1 MSLLARLKT
10 LLAAPEPA
18 WDDVEETLLRAD
30 VGPAVARRIVTDLR
44 DHRGSGDPATVLE
57 DELVRV
63 LDGDAPASAGVRP
76 EIVLVVGV
84 NGAGKTTTI
93 GKLAARAT
101 AAGRRVAVA
110 NTDTYR
116 AAAGEQSRA
125 WAERAGADFIS
136 QERGADPGAIA
147 AFTASNATAPGSA
160 PRSCEMKAAIARDV
174 DLLLVDTA
182 GRLHTKEPLM
192 EELAKVRRVVE
203 KAAGRAPDETLLV
216 LDATAGQNGI
226 AQARAF
232 TEAVAITGIVLTKLD
247 GTAGGGIVLAVREEL
262 GVPVRWVGVGES
274 PEALEPFDARA
285 FAKRLVGA

>member
-63 LDGDAPASAGVRP
+63 LDGDAPARAGVRP

-93 GKLAARAT
+93 GKLAARAS
-101 AAGRRVAVA
+101 ASGQRVAVA

-136 QERGADPGAIA
+136 QERGADPGAV
-147 AFTASNATAPGSA
+147 AFDAV
-160 PRSCEMKAAIARDV
+160 KAAIARDV

>member
-63 LDGDAPASAGVRP
+63 LDGDAPTDAGSRP

-93 GKLAARAT
+93 GKLAARAS
-101 AAGRRVAVA
+101 AAGQRVAVA

-136 QERGADPGAIA
+136 
-147 AFTASNATAPGSA
+147 
-160 PRSCEMKAAIARDV
+160 
-174 DLLLVDTA
+174 
-182 GRLHTKEPLM
+182 
-192 EELAKVRRVVE
+192 
-203 KAAGRAPDETLLV
+203 
-216 LDATAGQNGI
+216 
-226 AQARAF
+226 
-232 TEAVAITGIVLTKLD
+232 
-247 GTAGGGIVLAVREEL
+247 
-262 GVPVRWVGVGES
+262 
-274 PEALEPFDARA
+274 
-285 FAKRLVGA
+285 

>member
-63 LDGDAPASAGVRP
+63 LDGDAPARAGVRP

-93 GKLAARAT
+93 GKLAARAS
-101 AAGRRVAVA
+101 AAGQRVAVA

-136 QERGADPGAIA
+136 QERGADPGAV
-147 AFTASNATAPGSA
+147 AFDAV
-160 PRSCEMKAAIARDV
+160 KAAIARDV